1 MERLETKKDL
11 LTKLRAYSDT
21 PDDENIQYKKKIEKA
36 LMLNPCLLYTLDN
49 KYNVLP
55 LSECLE

>member
-21 PDDENIQYKKKIEKA
+21 PDDETILYKKKIKDAIIKGTQNE
-36 LMLNPCLLYTLDN
+36 
-49 KYNVLP
+49 
-55 LSECLE
+55 